1 MEGVLTFGLGSVYF
15 TSIFSASRRFLEKSF
30 GHKLSTGVICSISVE
45 FVAFL
50 QGLVS
55 FIVGMYIAHSCQGN
69 IMTDRH
75 WLTNTYACFAM
86 PYFYYDTWAKYMSYW
101 HSHPQFHSKGHY
113 YGIKKFVLQDKA
125 MMIHHIVLPNAIFP
139 VIIFFRKGIGDYFV
153 GLFYQVELAVPFIAI
168 RNVLVQHTSAY
179 IICGLCMI
187 VTFAISRVFIF
198 PYLYWKYAQFA
209 NISVWR
215 VPSAIPI
222 KCNIGCLSI
231 LVLQIYWLCLMVRGA
246 FRVFY
251 KIYQRRFTD

>member
-1 MEGVLTFGLGSVYF
+1 
-15 TSIFSASRRFLEKSF
+15 
-30 GHKLSTGVICSISVE
+30 
-45 FVAFL
+45 
-50 QGLVS
+50 
-55 FIVGMYIAHSCQGN
+55 
-69 IMTDRH
+69 
-75 WLTNTYACFAM
+75 M

-153 GLFYQVELAVPFIAI
+153 GLFYQVELAVPFIAV
-168 RNVLVQHTSAY
+168 RNVLVQ
-179 IICGLCMI
+179 
-187 VTFAISRVFIF
+187 
-198 PYLYWKYAQFA
+198 YAQFS